1 MRARIH
7 AFALRVDARA
17 SKESHESD
25 GSRTEYTV
33 GGSPIA
39 ASARRE
45 SGSRFHEW
53 VGIFTVRDP
62 SFSVLIFL
70 IFLSQRRA
78 RRASSPPPSAFVLSH
93 SRSRLP
99 HTASRGPPTIDA
111 NRDRDRSRKNSI
123 DANPRSERLER
134 GRAST
139 QRTRETTQR
148 ERKNATRGN
157 SRRRRTHLG
166 LRDAMTTN
174 GTLTPFKEG
183 TIKHACFVALE
194 RAGAEGLTVRARD
207 ERRAPGDSR
216 RGGCPMGA
224 LRLVL
229 RHGPLLVR
237 TCGGFAFRAPDA
249 RALTAD

>member
-157 SRRRRTHLG
+157 SRRRTHLG